1 MSNATDL
8 GRYRAN
14 WQDEIDSAALY
25 NALAQTEK
33 QPQLA
38 GVYARLAATEQQHA
52 DFWEAQLRAAGQSVP
67 APKISGRTR
76 TLIWLAKR
84 FGPSFVLP
92 TISGLEQSD
101 SRDYRAQAE
110 SKGTQLPTEERSHAR
125 LLQTIVTGTPGG
137 LEGSSIARLEGRH
150 RVTSGNALRAA
161 VLGASDGLLSNFSL
175 VMGVAGASLNG
186 QGVLVA
192 GLAGLLAGAF
202 SMALGEWISVKSS
215 RELYER
221 QIATERAELEHA
233 PEEERA
239 ELALIYESKGL
250 TQAQAKTL
258 AGQLSADPQTAL
270 DTLAREELGL
280 DPAEMGGS
288 AMEAAITSFL
298 LFAIGAI
305 IPVLPFLFGNGMPA
319 VVVSVALSTIG
330 LFAIGA
336 AITLF
341 TGRGVLFSGARQVVI
356 GLAAAAITFG
366 IGRLLGVAVAG

>member
-1 MSNATDL
+1 
-8 GRYRAN
+8 
-14 WQDEIDSAALY
+14 
-25 NALAQTEK
+25 
-33 QPQLA
+33 
-38 GVYARLAATEQQHA
+38 
-52 DFWEAQLRAAGQSVP
+52 
-67 APKISGRTR
+67 
-76 TLIWLAKR
+76 
-84 FGPSFVLP
+84 
-92 TISGLEQSD
+92 
-101 SRDYRAQAE
+101 
-110 SKGTQLPTEERSHAR
+110 
-125 LLQTIVTGTPGG
+125 
-137 LEGSSIARLEGRH
+137 
-150 RVTSGNALRAA
+150 
-161 VLGASDGLLSNFSL
+161 
-175 VMGVAGASLNG
+175 
-186 QGVLVA
+186 VLVA

-250 TQAQAKTL
+250 TRAQAETL
-258 AGQLSADPQTAL
+258 AGQLSTDQQTAL

-298 LFAIGAI
+298 LFAVGAI
-305 IPVLPFLFGNGMPA
+305 IPVMPFLFANGLPA
-319 VVVSVALSTIG
+319 VFVSVALSTIG
-330 LFAIGA
+330 LFGIGA

-341 TGRGVLFSGARQVVI
+341 TGRSVLFSGARQVVI